1 MKKRDFSQY
10 KRIHHIGDVHGC
22 YTALMK
28 YLDDNGGIK
37 DDEFYIFTGD
47 YIDRGVE
54 NAEVVNFLISIMDR
68 KNVLMLEGNHERWLW
83 LWANDCTGRSK
94 EFELVTRPILDAS
107 GIDKKEVRKL
117 YRRFGQCAYYS
128 YGDNVYLVTHAGLS
142 VIPDN
147 LTFVATD
154 QMIHGVGA
162 YNDFE
167 KIAETFYGKMPANYY
182 QIHGHRNTKLLPV
195 RVNDRVFNLEGRV
208 EYGGELRCVR
218 VDADGIHEVEIHR
231 RNRPLPQALLQM

>member
-1 MKKRDFSQY
+1 M
-10 KRIHHIGDVHGC
+10 
-22 YTALMK
+22 
-28 YLDDNGGIK
+28 
-37 DDEFYIFTGD
+37 
-47 YIDRGVE
+47 
-54 NAEVVNFLISIMDR
+54 
-68 KNVLMLEGNHERWLW
+68 
-83 LWANDCTGRSK
+83 
-94 EFELVTRPILDAS
+94 TRPILDAS

-167 KIAETFYGKMPANYY
+167 KIAETFYGKMPEHQAAP
-182 QIHGHRNTKLLPV
+182 GA
-195 RVNDRVFNLEGRV
+195 
-208 EYGGELRCVR
+208 GE
-218 VDADGIHEVEIHR
+218 
-231 RNRPLPQALLQM
+231 

>member
-1 MKKRDFSQY
+1 M
-10 KRIHHIGDVHGC
+10 
-22 YTALMK
+22 
-28 YLDDNGGIK
+28 
-37 DDEFYIFTGD
+37 
-47 YIDRGVE
+47 E

-195 RVNDRVFNLEGRV
+195 RVYDRVFILEG
-208 EYGGELRCVR
+208 
-218 VDADGIHEVEIHR
+218 
-231 RNRPLPQALLQM
+231 